1 MKHFLFVDD
10 ESGAEFIVGADT
22 VSDATEFARL
32 YFNEPR
38 YLCRLSEM
46 EAEASG
52 LDEY

>member
-1 MKHFLFVDD
+1 MKHFLFVD
-10 ESGAEFIVGADT
+10 EEIGEEFIVGADT
-22 VSDATEFARL
+22 LDEAKEFARL